1 MELNI
6 GINMSS
12 KALNL
17 LIFST
22 VNKTIEIIIPSTRK
36 IKADKYFPKTI
47 SFLFIGR
54 LANNTFELFLSSIEH
69 APIIEVYAITIGTK
83 FIRFIVELVKVIS
96 RA

>member
-6 GINMSS
+6 GINISS
-12 KALNL
+12 KVLKL

-22 VNKTIEIIIPSTRK
+22 VNKIMEIIIPITRK

-54 LANNTFELFLSSIEH
+54 LANSAFELFLSSIEH

-83 FIRFIVELVKVIS
+83 FTRFIVELVTVIS